1 MSFPNLA
8 GYAGPL
14 EQPEGTDF
22 DATVV
27 TSSQTAAV
35 RTQIF
40 DATGVTISTADK
52 NNRMVA
58 LRTFLLFFSITSRH
72 RSAPTDLKKSKFDVT
87 IYSGGYETTLG
98 MRHPASYDTY
108 GELLHAVNVALAK
121 KHNGLQVDYVYNC
134 TEIGDVKSQRLLGCW
149 GENTN
154 TLRSMIQTKFARNCM
169 EFLHDD
175 LRYLSEGEG
184 KQIGILML
192 CRSGKHRSVAAAA
205 MFRSCLRCTR
215 RFDEIRTVHLS
226 ENRWPRHFCT
236 TCVDCRKDAPDR
248 DDVQDDIAA
257 MWSHELS
264 RCA

>member
-1 MSFPNLA
+1 MVVSPQNVRKATLRTSDMEHSSFQKP
-8 GYAGPL
+8 
-14 EQPEGTDF
+14 
-22 DATVV
+22 
-27 TSSQTAAV
+27 
-35 RTQIF
+35 
-40 DATGVTISTADK
+40 ADK

-98 MRHPASYDTY
+98 MPHPATYQTYDD
-108 GELLHAVNVALAK
+108 LLRAVNVALAQ

-134 TEIGDVKSQRLLGCW
+134 TNVGDVKSKRLLHHW

-154 TLRSMIQTKFARNCM
+154 TMRNLIQTQFAVSCL

-175 LRYLSEGEG
+175 LRDLSAGPG
-184 KQIGILML
+184 KKIGILML

-205 MFRSCLRCTR
+205 MVRSCLRCTR
-215 RFDEIRTVHLS
+215 RFDEMRTVHLS
-226 ENRWPRHFCT
+226 ANRWPRQFCT

>member
-1 MSFPNLA
+1 MSFPSLA

-27 TSSQTAAV
+27 TSSRTAAV

-58 LRTFLLFFSITSRH
+58 LRIFTLFSSITSRQ
-72 RSAPTDLKKSKFDVT
+72 RSAPTDLTKSKFDVT

-98 MRHPASYDTY
+98 MPHPDGYSKYEDF
-108 GELLHAVNVALAK
+108 LRAVNVALAQ

-134 TEIGDVKSQRLLGCW
+134 TNVGDVKSNRLLHHW

-154 TLRSMIQTKFARNCM
+154 TMRNLIQTQWAVNCL
-169 EFLHDD
+169 EFLQND
-175 LRYLSEGEG
+175 LRDLCDGPG
-184 KQIGILML
+184 KKIGILML
-192 CRSGKHRSVAAAA
+192 CRSGRHRSVAAAA
-205 MFRSCLRCTR
+205 MVRYCLRDTT
-215 RFDEIRTVHLS
+215 RFDEARTMHLS
-226 ENRWPRHFCT
+226 THRWHKNFCT
-236 TCVDCRKDAPDR
+236 TCEDCRKDAPDR
-248 DDVQDDIAA
+248 DAVKADVAA
-257 MWSHELS
+257 MWTHELS
-264 RCA
+264 GCA